1 MRGSQSFIKFAQKE
15 QDLPAYH
22 IRYDFFISKFCQM
35 CHFETN
41 LPSVTTS
48 IRVSGLQ
55 GIGGVVR
62 KIENENLAGN
72 IWDPTHMDKI
82 IPSLLYNIQIGDYKV
97 GHSRS
102 QTPDLDDGN
111 CRSPLQIAEDTFR
124 KLMGRAGFQSMKPVM
139 KPILNHLDIHQMW
152 TPPDFAEHVF
162 QMVMFSIQQQVNYI
176 IIEELMKHLDKK
188 QDNIMVKVGI
198 ATVLSRIFS
207 SRAVDASVGPSVLET
222 INALLIHL
230 KTSVEK
236 AQVSRDPDPD
246 HQRYHEALLTALGEY
261 SSSLPNFQMIEIMM
275 YILSKTPDTVSESD
289 TVNSEL
295 QHVLLKALLTVAEK
309 FVPVQFSNTFPLQFL
324 SPLLD
329 KLQSPDPDAKLLVLR
344 IFQTL
349 IDRKN
354 NLEKLELPT
363 VEPRSD
369 LLAQKPN
376 SNKQDNNFFEKY
388 GDRIYRELLSVIRV
402 EAVGIE
408 FLEQFY
414 MTVALLVLECN
425 SDDNIRLQL
434 ELVGELQD
442 LALSNNNNKLR
453 LSDANKFAMHATCIS
468 LLSILSFVVR
478 IPDIFEY
485 KDKLVSLRKSL
496 VPHLLPPLEEDYS
509 PDLDPTAHIE
519 AALID
524 LEPVKAA
531 LREAERWC
539 EVRGARGGSVKSSR
553 ASSPRGPRPT
563 SWLDT
568 RDHTRR
574 PSGVSISSV
583 EVREVSETVWTNP

>member
-1 MRGSQSFIKFAQKE
+1 M
-15 QDLPAYH
+15 PAYH

-41 LPSVTTS
+41 LITTTTS

-82 IPSLLYNIQIGDYKV
+82 IPSLLYNIQIGDYKA

-102 QTPDLDDGN
+102 QTPDLDDGKSK
-111 CRSPLQIAEDTFR
+111 SPLQIAEDTFR

-188 QDNIMVKVGI
+188 QDNVMVKVGI

-236 AQVSRDPDPD
+236 AQASRDPDPD

-275 YILSKTPDTVSESD
+275 FILSKTPDNVNESD
-289 TVNSEL
+289 VSSEL

-329 KLQSPDPDAKLLVLR
+329 KLQSPDPDARLLVLR

-414 MTVALLVLECN
+414 MTVSLLVLEVN

-434 ELVGELQD
+434 ELIGELQE
-442 LALSNNNNKLR
+442 LAVSNNNNKLR
-453 LSDANKFAMHATCIS
+453 LSDANKFALHATCIS

-524 LEPVKAA
+524 LEPVRAG
-531 LREAERWC
+531 LREAGRYTD
-539 EVRGARGGSVKSSR
+539 RGGRGGSVVT
-553 ASSPRGPRPT
+553 ASSPGTRRPP
-563 SWLDT
+563 SWLET
-568 RDHTRR
+568 AHIRR

-583 EVREVSETVWTNP
+583 EVSHSARHGHPGSVGEMPGSHF

>member
-1 MRGSQSFIKFAQKE
+1 
-15 QDLPAYH
+15 
-22 IRYDFFISKFCQM
+22 M

-41 LPSVTTS
+41 LSSITNS

-82 IPSLLYNIQIGDYKV
+82 IPSLLYNIQIGDYKA
-97 GHSRS
+97 GHTRS
-102 QTPDLDDGN
+102 QTPDLDDGKSK
-111 CRSPLQIAEDTFR
+111 SPLQIAEDTFR

-188 QDNIMVKVGI
+188 QDNVMVKVGI

-236 AQVSRDPDPD
+236 AQASRDPDPD

-275 YILSKTPDTVSESD
+275 FILSKTPDD
-289 TVNSEL
+289 VNENDSVGSEL

-309 FVPVQFSNTFPLQFL
+309 FVPVQFGNTFPLTFL

-329 KLQSPDPDAKLLVLR
+329 KLQSPDPDARLLVLR

-354 NLEKLELPT
+354 NLEKLELLT

-376 SNKQDNNFFEKY
+376 SNKQDNSFFEKY
-388 GDRIYRELLSVIRV
+388 GERIYRELLSVIRV

-414 MTVALLVLECN
+414 MTVSLLALEVN

-434 ELVGELQD
+434 ELVGELQE

-453 LSDANKFAMHATCIS
+453 LSDANKFALHATCIS
-468 LLSILSFVVR
+468 LLSIISFVVR

-496 VPHLLPPLEEDYS
+496 VPHLLPPLEEDYN

-519 AALID
+519 EALIE

-531 LREAERWC
+531 LRDAGRYSERG
-539 EVRGARGGSVKSSR
+539 VRVGSVMVGSR
-553 ASSPRGPRPT
+553 GSSPSTRRPP
-563 SWLDT
+563 SWLET
-568 RDHTRR
+568 AHIRR
-574 PSGVSISSV
+574 PSGVSLSSV
-583 EVREVSETVWTNP
+583 EVNITPHPFVS